1 MIVELCNTDLLS
13 LVNGEQ
19 VAIGDLIVRPTE
31 AEKSN
36 VIGLADPPLRTDER
50 EPRRRGSKRHFPN
63 RKTGA
68 HVIPSRFDGNQCAVC
83 TATWDKN
90 EPMIYDYDDRK
101 PYCIKHGIERFPE
114 LKSVAAE

>member
-13 LVNGEQ
+13 LVNGSQ
-19 VAIGDLIVRPTE
+19 VAIGDLIVRTTE

-36 VIGLADPPLRTDER
+36 VIGAESKAPRA
-50 EPRRRGSKRHFPN
+50 EPQRRSGNRRSLN

-83 TATWDKN
+83 TATWDKG

-101 PYCIKHGIERFPE
+101 PYCLKHGIERFPE
-114 LKSVAAE
+114 LRAEVEA